1 MFMWVL
7 LLIVVNSDVN
17 WFSLKISIREW
28 GHEVEAASQPSSTQG
43 LESAHID
50 SNPNPDSEPD
60 VILIEEYKKEKEDK

>member
-1 MFMWVL
+1 MSTDSL
-7 LLIVVNSDVN
+7 LKSQSVN
-17 WFSLKISIREW
+17 E